1 MNQTFLE
8 RNNMTTKLEEVLDLP
23 ANEEIE
29 NIRKAL
35 AEQNDK
41 LEKQA
46 EESEQLSTALTPMAE
61 QALATIQEREDRVNQ
76 IIDLK
81 KFDDDTEE
89 VYKESMQA
97 FRDLLSVAQDVP
109 APSMGK
115 IFEAA
120 AVFAR
125 IALDAKN
132 SKVKARLDAV
142 DIALKKRRIDLT
154 EGKKDTGDEPID
166 TSGSFVDRNQLLKSI
181 REELKNENKEEKP
194 N

>member
-1 MNQTFLE
+1 
-8 RNNMTTKLEEVLDLP
+8 MTKKLEETLNLP

-46 EESEQLSTALTPMAE
+46 EESDQLSTALTPMAE
-61 QALATIQEREDRVNQ
+61 QALVTIQERENRVNQ

-81 KFDDDTEE
+81 NFDDDTEILF
-89 VYKESMQA
+89 KESMQA
-97 FRDLLSVAQDVP
+97 FRDLLSIAADVP

-115 IFEAA
+115 IYEAA
-120 AVFAR
+120 TNFAK

-132 SKVKARLDAV
+132 SKIKARLDAI
-142 DIALKKRRIDLT
+142 DLALKKKRIDIV
-154 EGKKDTGDEPID
+154 EGKKDLENPTVDA
-166 TSGSFVDRNQLLKSI
+166 TGSFLDRNQLLNSL
-181 REELKNENKEEKP
+181 REAIKEENKEEKP
-194 N
+194 K